1 MHLRSLA
8 DSVYRSVTP
17 PRLNAPVLRLQVIMC
32 HPTSHLLN
40 NEADA
45 YKELC
50 GFTAHGVGDPTDSLG
65 ACSLKTQ
72 RSPRNSWAE

>member
-1 MHLRSLA
+1 
-8 DSVYRSVTP
+8 
-17 PRLNAPVLRLQVIMC
+17 MC

-65 ACSLKTQ
+65 ACSLKPQ